1 LLKYNDQR
9 FLKVFKELA
18 EIGWTGKGMER
29 PSYGKNYFEARTY
42 LENEMKKAGMST
54 RIDSVGNLYGHYEG
68 TAPQAGTIV
77 AASHLDAVPNGGRY
91 DGALG
96 IVAGLEAMRS
106 IHEEKGALKNPLEV
120 LAFVAEEASLLGGT
134 FGSRAIT
141 GLAPLKLSDEAARW
155 SGLTVQNLVD
165 ARIDPK
171 KYRAYLELHIE
182 QGPVLE
188 RKKISIG
195 IPTGIVSIVRYKVT
209 LHGQANHAGTTPMS
223 ERHDAMRA
231 AARLITNWYKW
242 VDQRLARANN
252 FVCNIGVFGL
262 TPNSPAVVPGEASFT
277 LELRSLSDEI
287 DAEITN
293 AFKKQ
298 LDGFAEFAP
307 SMDSIVT
314 KPSVSLYEEVISAA
328 ERAAAACQL
337 SYQRMPSG
345 ASHDAAAMAHF
356 MPTGMIFVPS
366 ADGVSHNM
374 KEYTSDAD
382 MVNGLHVLG
391 ETVLELADK

>member
-1 LLKYNDQR
+1 LLKYNDER
-9 FLKVFKELA
+9 FLKIFKNVGK
-18 EIGWTGKGMER
+18 IGWTENGMER
-29 PSYGKNYFEARTY
+29 PSYGEKYFEARDY
-42 LENEMKKAGMST
+42 LENEMKNAGMST
-54 RIDSVGNLYGHYEG
+54 RIDSVGNLYGRYEG
-68 TAPQAGTIV
+68 TDPHAGTIV
-77 AASHLDAVPNGGRY
+77 AGSHLDAVPNGGRY

-96 IVAGLEAMRS
+96 IVAGLEAMHS
-106 IHEEKGALKNPLEV
+106 IHEEKGTLKNPLEV
-120 LAFVAEEASLLGGT
+120 LAFIAEEASLLGGT
-134 FGSRAIT
+134 FGSRTIT

-155 SGLTVQNLVD
+155 SGLTVQNLID
-165 ARIDPK
+165 ARINPK

-195 IPTGIVSIVRYKVT
+195 IPTGIVSIVRYKIT

-231 AARLITNWYKW
+231 AARLITDWYKW
-242 VDQRLARANN
+242 VDQRLAKANN

-262 TPNSPAVVPGEASFT
+262 MPNSPAVVPGEASFT
-277 LELRSLSDEI
+277 LELRSLSDKI

-298 LDGFAEFAP
+298 LDNFEEFAP
-307 SMDSIVT
+307 TMDSIVT
-314 KPSVSLYEEVISAA
+314 KPSVSLNEEVISAA
-328 ERAAAACQL
+328 ERASAVCGL
-337 SYQRMPSG
+337 SCQRMPSG

-366 ADGVSHNM
+366 KDGISHNM

-382 MVNGLHVLG
+382 IINGLHVLG
-391 ETVLELADK
+391 ETVLQLADK